1 MDWKQCCLSA
11 SIVSCKINIRHRQ
24 TQTINFSSVF
34 AKRVL
39 PSQTLSRTV
48 RVGRTRWTRKPRSHT
63 AWRCAIRHMQKIHR
77 VLISAA
83 RLVPRMCI
91 KDVGKAPRGSR
102 RRTKA
107 SISRNRYHVTGVQY
121 AHVTVLLTSHTAGRR
136 RLPVC
141 RYCQLRMRLVMDGRK
156 SRTACS
162 MEHAVTV
169 TKHTKPRMQSCL
181 QCSSLYQFYY
191 DKCLGKVAVRSYYN
205 LR

>member
-63 AWRCAIRHMQKIHR
+63 AWPSVTCRKYIVSWFLRHG
-77 VLISAA
+77 
-83 RLVPRMCI
+83 LVPRMCI

-141 RYCQLRMRLVMDGRK
+141 RYCQLRMRRVMDGRK